1 MSEASDREPSD
12 HPATE
17 DRDSDQPH
25 TGARTAAAGTPVPVD
40 IARDREARTVWV
52 VLLAGPV
59 LWFAHFMLVY
69 LVAEA
74 GCTGEGTGLRL
85 FDPPVPAV
93 TTVVATVVAAVACLG
108 TMAWGLRWWRR
119 DRDRRGDPGY
129 TAQEFS
135 AFASLAFVGALLS
148 GLSFLAVL
156 FVGVSGVV
164 FTGC

>member
-1 MSEASDREPSD
+1 MSDPSD
-12 HPATE
+12 HPGVETPDTE
-17 DRDSDQPH
+17 QPH
-25 TGARTAAAGTPVPVD
+25 AGARTAAGGTPVPVD
-40 IARDREARTVWV
+40 LARDREARTVWV
-52 VLLAGPV
+52 VLLVGPV
-59 LWFAHFMLVY
+59 LWFAHFMVVY

-85 FDPPVPAV
+85 FQPPVPAV
-93 TTVVATVVAAVACLG
+93 TTVAATVVAAAACLG

-119 DRDRRGDPGY
+119 DRNRVGEEDY
-129 TAQEFS
+129 SAQEFS

-148 GLSFLAVL
+148 GLAFLSVL